1 MKKVII
7 TGGTGFIGKWIVK
20 ELLNNGVEVIV
31 ISRENSKNI
40 NELNNLPVK
49 IVECDLENIDKLP
62 ELIKDRDI
70 DTFYHIAWQ
79 GVSDSD
85 LKSSEVQ
92 INNVIATL
100 KILDVMKKMNIE
112 TFVGAGSL
120 HEIEGQI
127 EMNKNTTI
135 TNMGCMYKSAKNC
148 AHLMAKAKAGD
159 LGIRFLWPIITNTY
173 GEGEKSGRLINTI
186 IRRVLNNE
194 SMDLSAG
201 DQNYDFIH
209 ISDLA
214 RAFYLIGDKGKD
226 GHNYIVS
233 SGKVKPLKEYLKVV
247 EKLANEISGNSIEL
261 NFGGLKSSPIYL
273 DECNFDIS
281 NLIEDTGF
289 KPNISFEEGIKKTIK
304 WIIQN

>member
-1 MKKVII
+1 MK
-7 TGGTGFIGKWIVK
+7 T
-20 ELLNNGVEVIV
+20 
-31 ISRENSKNI
+31 
-40 NELNNLPVK
+40 
-49 IVECDLENIDKLP
+49 
-62 ELIKDRDI
+62 
-70 DTFYHIAWQ
+70 
-79 GVSDSD
+79 
-85 LKSSEVQ
+85 
-92 INNVIATL
+92 
-100 KILDVMKKMNIE
+100 MNIE

-127 EMNKNTTI
+127 EMNKNTII

-214 RAFYLIGDKGKD
+214 RAFYLIGDKGRD

-273 DECNFDIS
+273 DACNFDIS

-289 KPNISFEEGIKKTIK
+289 KPNISFEEGIKKTIN